1 MNKMR
6 SAKGISCQDNPS
18 VIGKASTA
26 GITLVALVVTV
37 VVLLILAGI
46 TLTYVLGDNSIFKL
60 AQDAKNKTEEAI
72 RNEQGDFANLQN
84 YINEA
89 INGIGTKPT
98 TDGWTQDKTNV
109 TNGTVTLEV
118 GSAVKGYTAN
128 GVGDEK
134 WFVLGAKDGKLL
146 ITTNSNQGTVTLEG
160 QDGYVNGVS
169 KLNTEGAKFK
179 DTNMAESARSMD
191 VEDINRVTGYNPDVA
206 KYNEGT
212 NNVYQ
217 WKNEVT
223 YTLNADGKIHYQG
236 TKYPTTDTT
245 SSYTRFTYW
254 NGSNW
259 IPLENETGKNSVTL
273 THNYY
278 YYYPQTLSTTSS
290 TETTING
297 SSKAYTLL
305 FAGTDSDYYWLGSQ
319 YVNTGEG
326 CCLFGVRYVIDGT
339 VGGYDLCSSNGYAD
353 GYSDGLRPVVS
364 LKSNVKVASDGTLS
378 M

>member
-1 MNKMR
+1 MKR
-6 SAKGISCQDNPS
+6 KLEKSG
-18 VIGKASTA
+18 
-26 GITLVALVVTV
+26 GITLVALVVTI

-46 TLTYVLGDNSIFKL
+46 TISYIMRDNSIFKL

-118 GSAVKGYTAN
+118 GQAVKGYTAN
-128 GVGDEK
+128 GVGDGK

-146 ITTNSNQGTVTLEG
+146 ITTNSNQGTVELSG

-245 SSYTRFTYW
+245 SSYTSFTYW
-254 NGSNW
+254 NG
-259 IPLENETGKNSVTL
+259 GKWVTL
-273 THNYY
+273 ASGESAILAHDGY
-278 YYYPQTLSTTSS
+278 YYYPQTLSIDDSKEN
-290 TETTING
+290 ETIING
-297 SSKAYTLL
+297 SFQAYTLL
-305 FAGTDSDYYWLGSQ
+305 FAGTDGKSYYWLGSQ
-319 YVNTGEG
+319 CVTTEDGSCGFGMRCVQNGFVNE
-326 CCLFGVRYVIDGT
+326 RHP
-339 VGGYDLCSSNGYAD
+339 CSSD
-353 GYSDGLRPVVS
+353 GGIYNHSGGLRPVVS
-364 LKSNVKVASDGTLS
+364 LKSNVEVASDGTLS
-378 M
+378 ME

>member
-1 MNKMR
+1 M
-6 SAKGISCQDNPS
+6 
-18 VIGKASTA
+18 
-26 GITLVALVVTV
+26 

-46 TLTYVLGDNSIFKL
+46 TITYVLGDNSIFKL
-60 AQDAKNKTEEAI
+60 AQDTKNKTEEAI

-118 GSAVKGYTAN
+118 GQAVKGYTAN
-128 GVGDEK
+128 GVGDGK

-146 ITTNSNQGTVTLEG
+146 ITTNSNQGTVELSG

-212 NNVYQ
+212 NNVSQ
-217 WKNEVT
+217 WDNKVT
-223 YTLNADGKIHYQG
+223 YTLSSDGKIHYQG

-278 YYYPQTLSTTSS
+278 DYYPQTLSTTSS

-305 FAGTDSDYYWLGSQ
+305 FAGTDSDYYWLSSQ
-319 YVNTGEG
+319 YVYANVGVCG
-326 CCLFGVRYVIDGT
+326 FGMRYVGDGF
-339 VGGYDLCSSNGYAD
+339 VDGIGLYASYGYTRSFSNEV
-353 GYSDGLRPVVS
+353 RPVVS

>member
-212 NNVYQ
+212 
-217 WKNEVT
+217 

>member
-1 MNKMR
+1 M
-6 SAKGISCQDNPS
+6 GIH
-18 VIGKASTA
+18 
-26 GITLVALVVTV
+26 
-37 VVLLILAGI
+37 
-46 TLTYVLGDNSIFKL
+46 
-60 AQDAKNKTEEAI
+60 
-72 RNEQGDFANLQN
+72 
-84 YINEA
+84 
-89 INGIGTKPT
+89 
-98 TDGWTQDKTNV
+98 
-109 TNGTVTLEV
+109 
-118 GSAVKGYTAN
+118 
-128 GVGDEK
+128 
-134 WFVLGAKDGKLL
+134 
-146 ITTNSNQGTVTLEG
+146 
-160 QDGYVNGVS
+160 NGVS

-273 THNYY
+273 THDYY
-278 YYYPQTLSTTSS
+278 NYYPQTLSTISS
-290 TETTING
+290 SETTING
-297 SSKAYTLL
+297 STSAYTLL
-305 FAGTDSDYYWLGSQ
+305 FANTSSTNYYWLSSQ
-319 YVNTGEG
+319 YVNADGG
-326 CCLFGVRYVIDGT
+326 DCLFGMRSVDGGY
-339 VGGYDLCSSNGYAD
+339 VGGYYLYSSYGSTFSASY
-353 GYSDGLRPVVS
+353 GLRPVVS

-378 M
+378 MQKKRVKI